1 MIICIMKHVSHAVED
16 NVHPKKSLS
25 TEATIR
31 ILCCFQKEKTKTKF
45 EERKEEQCFLNVSKF
60 GLGQCVTTETLII
73 VFLYHNL
80 TILLGRG
87 YIQGGGG
94 IDQSYIFYQFV
105 DSKILVILLY
115 YFTHLRGITCI
126 DALVNGTDFDLYY
139 VGQKSSR
146 Y

>member
-31 ILCCFQKEKTKTKF
+31 ILCFFQKEKTKTKS
-45 EERKEEQCFLNVSKF
+45 EERKEEQCLLNVSKF
-60 GLGQCVTTETLII
+60 GLGQCVTTEKQMI

-87 YIQGGGG
+87 YIQGGVVQ
-94 IDQSYIFYQFV
+94 INLIFFTNIV

-139 VGQKSSR
+139 VGQESSR